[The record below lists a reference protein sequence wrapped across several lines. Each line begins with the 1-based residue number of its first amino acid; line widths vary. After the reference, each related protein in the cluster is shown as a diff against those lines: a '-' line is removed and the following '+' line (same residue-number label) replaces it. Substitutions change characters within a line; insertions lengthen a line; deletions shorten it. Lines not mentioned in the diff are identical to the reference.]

1 VLMQQISLLAPSL
14 PVDALASAVARL
26 EALAMDA
33 SQRSMPMQAALMGSQ
48 PLVPVSLS
56 MAGVEASSP
65 SGDAV
70 SLAGSLD
77 FGADDDADDGAD
89 ADDAEDPAAYLDAS
103 GYQPNPDYGGGGL
116 DMDALPSQYAD
127 VLRSRKVVS
136 WASQGARLRPGNGA
150 HQNDSGL
157 QAAKSAPSHCVECGG
172 KGMSPQPWSPLAPCK
187 VASPPCLLARG
198 ASARPPLLRPLYGSR
213 WLPSD
218 PRSGVLAAPLELR
231 LPAANT

>member
-1 VLMQQISLLAPSL
+1 
-14 PVDALASAVARL
+14 
-26 EALAMDA
+26 MDA

-116 DMDALPSQYAD
+116 DMDALPSQ
-127 VLRSRKVVS
+127 
-136 WASQGARLRPGNGA
+136 QGA
-150 HQNDSGL
+150 SGCAFQEGREL
-157 QAAKSAPSHCVECGG
+157 GKPRRAAQTGERRAPE
-172 KGMSPQPWSPLAPCK
+172 
-187 VASPPCLLARG
+187 
-198 ASARPPLLRPLYGSR
+198 
-213 WLPSD
+213 
-218 PRSGVLAAPLELR
+218 
-231 LPAANT
+231 

>member
-1 VLMQQISLLAPSL
+1 M
-14 PVDALASAVARL
+14 ASAVARL

-89 ADDAEDPAAYLDAS
+89 ADDAEDPAAWTYHERVGGRVLRALTISKWKKIYARPGADRFYPQRREARHALYRAVIHWIFCDPL
-103 GYQPNPDYGGGGL
+103 GAGKRLRMPLCVKKRIRMMFPDPRCNPDDGC
-116 DMDALPSQYAD
+116 D
-127 VLRSRKVVS
+127 
-136 WASQGARLRPGNGA
+136 
-150 HQNDSGL
+150 
-157 QAAKSAPSHCVECGG
+157 
-172 KGMSPQPWSPLAPCK
+172 
-187 VASPPCLLARG
+187 
-198 ASARPPLLRPLYGSR
+198 YGSVCEANGHYVGH
-213 WLPSD
+213 
-218 PRSGVLAAPLELR
+218 RSAIRSLIIHTVDCTACYH
-231 LPAANT
+231 